1 MKESSARNYKKALA
15 CLRDFDS
22 GQSACGSIA
31 SDGFLE
37 NWLVFMFQ
45 QGLSRKTSVHYLDI
59 VSGLYG
65 AAVNDGITE
74 WSDGFARVKAR
85 VLNLEPDSWRQP
97 VSEERFSRLLS
108 VTRLADRQTGE
119 LSVATDLL
127 LFSLLN
133 RGMALSDVARL
144 RRSDLDAFGLESRRV
159 AARHT
164 DLRRKYV
171 FPLGQAAKTDK
182 QLDDH
187 VGRLVSRLLGYRNIE
202 LPGTAQDT
210 VRCYWAYAALRCGVS
225 GAAVVGTLGRRP
237 AGMPVLGLC
246 ENGGEIPAERQD
258 AVSRAV
264 AAMFVDNPE
273 SWYAMRLRPG
283 VRFASLVRRFDEL
296 GGRVTQPELFYPCDE
311 IARRIRKKL
320 VYELKPVLPDIV
332 FFKSRVTDI
341 LPMFAKIGDIAW
353 CYKHDGSYAAI
364 PKGAM
369 ERFQRTIGKFTPD
382 YEVGPAGS
390 IELRKGDRVVVVGG
404 PFAGQ
409 EGEILDEPG
418 VIYRIRLFGG
428 ANDIEWRVNDPRLIT
443 RQPPKAV

>member
-1 MKESSARNYKKALA
+1 M
-15 CLRDFDS
+15 
-22 GQSACGSIA
+22 
-31 SDGFLE
+31 
-37 NWLVFMFQ
+37 
-45 QGLSRKTSVHYLDI
+45 
-59 VSGLYG
+59 
-65 AAVNDGITE
+65 
-74 WSDGFARVKAR
+74 
-85 VLNLEPDSWRQP
+85 
-97 VSEERFSRLLS
+97 RLLN

-133 RGMALSDVARL
+133 RGMDLSDVARL
-144 RRSDLDAFGLESRRV
+144 KRSDLDAFGLESRRV

-164 DLRRKYV
+164 EPRRKYV
-171 FPLGQAAKTDK
+171 FPLGQSVKTDK
-182 QLDDH
+182 QLDDY
-187 VGRLVSRLLGYRNIE
+187 VGRLVSRLLVYRNIE
-202 LPGTAQDT
+202 LPGTASDAA
-210 VRCYWAYAALRCGVS
+210 RCYWAYAAMRFGAS
-225 GAAVVGTLGRRP
+225 GGMVVGTLGRRP

-246 ENGGEIPAERQD
+246 EHGGEIPAEHQD
-258 AVSRAV
+258 ALAQAV
-264 AAMFVDNPE
+264 AALFVDNPNN
-273 SWYAMRLRPG
+273 WYAMRLRPG
-283 VRFASLVRRFDEL
+283 VKFSSLERRFDEL
-296 GGRVTQPELFYPCDE
+296 GDLVMRPELFYPCDE
-311 IARRIRKKL
+311 IARRVRKRL
-320 VYELKPVLPDIV
+320 VYEQKPVLPDIV

-382 YEVGPAGS
+382 YEVGPAGA

-418 VIYRIRLFGG
+418 IIYRIRLFGD

-443 RQPPKAV
+443 KRPPTSE